1 MTNVFLYS
9 RVSTDEQ
16 ADGCSLDVQ
25 EQRLKKHCADRG
37 FTIIES
43 IKEDHTAKDYKLVRP
58 KLKHIYEYCKKHR
71 GEVQKVL
78 FLRWD
83 RFSRNVE
90 FATVYKRMFYD
101 ELGVE
106 INAIENPID
115 FNTPEWATLF
125 PLYCGVAHTEDEKI
139 SKRTK
144 DGIHGTLLKGRC
156 SGLAPRGY
164 KNVRVSKHDC
174 WVEVD
179 KEEAERIKTLFVEVA
194 KGVETP
200 TTIRKRFYPT
210 LANTTFFNILRNR
223 FYAGYVHVPAY
234 HDDPEQYV
242 KGVHEAIIDE
252 KVFDRVQDIINGPRK
267 KQPKLTKAVKP
278 ELYLRRFLV
287 CPVCG
292 HSITGAFSKG
302 NGGLY
307 PYYFCNNKHRHLNI
321 RAEKV
326 NESFVEF
333 ISTLTPNDGI
343 LELYNE
349 ILDDIR
355 GDKARATE
363 SKVNKLR
370 QEIAELETRIHRVQD
385 LFFDGEISKEE
396 KNSATERYKRE
407 QNALNDQIQSLSFSN
422 DPQMKEK
429 LTYTVNLIGNIGSFF
444 QTATTEVKI
453 KLLGSIF
460 PGKIEFDG
468 ESYRTTEVNQTL
480 DLIFRETKQLQ
491 GNKNEDDPKNHP
503 HSCLGWMMGLE
514 PTTLGTTIRCSAS

>member
-1 MTNVFLYS
+1 MNVILYT

-16 ADGCSLDVQ
+16 ADGCSLNMQ
-25 EQRLKKHCADRG
+25 ERYLRAYCDNNKYDIIDIYRENFSAKHPDLK
-37 FTIIES
+37 
-43 IKEDHTAKDYKLVRP
+43 RP
-58 KLKHIYEYCKKHR
+58 EFKKMYDYCKKNR
-71 GEVQKVL
+71 KTVDKIL

-83 RFSRNVE
+83 RYARNVE
-90 FATVYKRMFYD
+90 FAFTYKRKLYD
-101 ELGVE
+101 ELGIE
-106 INAIENPID
+106 INAIENAID
-115 FNTPEWATLF
+115 FSTTEWSMMLSM
-125 PLYCGVAHTEDEKI
+125 YCGMAHTEDVKI
-139 SKRTK
+139 SRRTK
-144 DGIHGTLLKGRC
+144 DGIHGTLLKGKC
-156 SGLAPRGY
+156 SGRAPRGY
-164 KNVRVSKHDC
+164 KNVRVSKHEC
-174 WVEVD
+174 WVEID
-179 KEEAERIKTLFVEVA
+179 QEEAKKIQALFFEVA

-200 TTIRKRFYPT
+200 TTIRKRMYPALPDT
-210 LANTTFFNILRNR
+210 SFFNILRNR

-234 HDDPEQYV
+234 HDEPEQYV
-242 KGVHEAIIDE
+242 KGLHEAIIDE
-252 KVFDRVQDIINGPRK
+252 KIFDRVQDIINGTHK

-292 HSITGAFSKG
+292 HSITGAFSTG
-302 NGGLY
+302 NGGQY
-307 PYYFCNNKHRHLNI
+307 PYYFCNNKHQHLHL

-326 NESFVEF
+326 NDSFVKF

-349 ILDDIR
+349 ILNDIR

-407 QNALNDQIQSLSFSN
+407 QNELNNQIQSLSFSD

-429 LTYTVNLIGNIGSFF
+429 LTYAVNLIGNIGSFF
-444 QTATTEVKI
+444 QTATAEVKI
-453 KLLGSIF
+453 KLLGLIF

-468 ESYRTTEVNQTL
+468 ENYRTTEINQTL
-480 DLIFRETKQLQ
+480 DLIFKETNQLR

-503 HSCLGWMMGLE
+503 HPRLGCDMGLE
-514 PTTLGTTIRCSAS
+514 PMTPRTTIWCSTN

>member
-1 MTNVFLYS
+1 MNVILYT

-16 ADGCSLDVQ
+16 ADGCSLDMQ
-25 EQRLKKHCADRG
+25 ERYLRAYCDNNKYYIIDIYRENFSAKHPDLK
-37 FTIIES
+37 
-43 IKEDHTAKDYKLVRP
+43 RP
-58 KLKHIYEYCKKHR
+58 EFKKMYDYCKKNR
-71 GEVQKVL
+71 KTVDKIL

-83 RFSRNVE
+83 RYARNVE
-90 FATVYKRMFYD
+90 FAFTYKRKLYD
-101 ELGVE
+101 ELGIE
-106 INAIENPID
+106 INAIENAID
-115 FNTPEWATLF
+115 FSTTEWSMMLSM
-125 PLYCGVAHTEDEKI
+125 YCGMAHTEDVKI
-139 SKRTK
+139 SRRTK
-144 DGIHGTLLKGRC
+144 DGIHGTLLKGKC
-156 SGLAPRGY
+156 SGRAPRGY
-164 KNVRVSKHDC
+164 KNVRVSKHEC
-174 WVEVD
+174 WVEID
-179 KEEAERIKTLFVEVA
+179 QEEAKKIQALFIEVA

-200 TTIRKRFYPT
+200 TTIRKRMYPALPDT
-210 LANTTFFNILRNR
+210 SFFNILRNR
-223 FYAGYVHVPAY
+223 FYTGYVHVPAY
-234 HDDPEQYV
+234 HDEPEQYV
-242 KGVHEAIIDE
+242 KGTHEAIIDE
-252 KVFDRVQDIINGPRK
+252 KIFDRVQDIINGPRK

-292 HSITGAFSKG
+292 HSITGAFSTG
-302 NGGLY
+302 NGGEY
-307 PYYFCNNKHRHLNI
+307 PYYFCNNKHQHLHL

-326 NESFVEF
+326 NDSFVEF

-349 ILDDIR
+349 ILNDIR

-370 QEIAELETRIHRVQD
+370 QEIAELGTRIHRVQD

-407 QNALNDQIQSLSFSN
+407 QNELNNQIQSLSFSD

-444 QTATTEVKI
+444 QTATAEVKI

-468 ESYRTTEVNQTL
+468 KNYRTTEINQTL
-480 DLIFRETKQLQ
+480 DLIFKETNQLR

-503 HSCLGWMMGLE
+503 HPHLGCDMGLE
-514 PTTLGTTIRCSAS
+514 PMTPRTTIWCSTN